1 MSAAFRALPD
11 VEVPDDHAPLELGPK
26 ESLLHGVLAN
36 GMTCAA
42 PCPPSFASARYG
54 AEVATICTW
63 ICTANNWQRCNVQD
77 IVLPQIVQA

>member
-11 VEVPDDHAPLELGPK
+11 VKVPGDHAPLELGPK

-42 PCPPSFASARYG
+42 PLPPHRCRQHAAVQKWRRSAR
-54 AEVATICTW
+54 
-63 ICTANNWQRCNVQD
+63 
-77 IVLPQIVQA
+77 